1 MVTPRQRSRRQKA
14 ALSLCLGAGI
24 AAIAMV
30 ADATEVYRWVDAE
43 GTVHFGDRPPMDRPV
58 EQIEI
63 LAPAGALPLPDAE
76 EILRRP
82 VRPED
87 RPETAEAPGEDS
99 GEEPEPEVETDE
111 PEEFVRDRRSFRGR

>member
-1 MVTPRQRSRRQKA
+1 VV
-14 ALSLCLGAGI
+14 AG
-24 AAIAMV
+24 
-30 ADATEVYRWVDAE
+30 ATEVYRWVDAE

-63 LAPAGALPLPDAE
+63 LPPAGALPLPNAE

-82 VRPED
+82 VRPEA
-87 RPETAEAPGEDS
+87 RPEPDEAPGDEA
-99 GEEPEPEVETDE
+99 EPEVEADE